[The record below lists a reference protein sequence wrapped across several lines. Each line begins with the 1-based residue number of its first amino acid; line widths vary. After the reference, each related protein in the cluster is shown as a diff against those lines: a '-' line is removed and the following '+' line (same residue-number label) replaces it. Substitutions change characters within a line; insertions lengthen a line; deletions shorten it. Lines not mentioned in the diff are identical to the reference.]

1 MELSILSPD
10 KELFNGEVNYVQF
23 PGKDGSFGVLKDHA
37 PIVSSLTKGT
47 LLIKDSNDQE
57 QSFEISGGVVEIMK
71 NKIIVLAD

>member
-1 MELSILSPD
+1 MTLSILSPD
-10 KELFNGEVNYVQF
+10 EELFNGEVNYVQF

-47 LLIKDSNDQE
+47 LLIKDTNNQE
-57 QSFEISGGVVEIMK
+57 QTFEISGGVVEVMQ